1 MIKMD
6 EKKRVFRKYSM
17 HEMFSIFLK
26 ASRSWTLSLR
36 TMVQPIRHDIFK
48 HKNSFDG
55 NLMDKK
61 QDEDISPFLLSLTSM
76 LVDGEINIEGKC
88 SQTALTVA
96 GLITYNIRTIQRP
109 GITNVDNYHHDKEK
123 KTSIHIYVGLKLYS
137 TVRSHTFIDCL
148 FQLGICISCDSILS
162 ITKSLYKALLAT
174 FGHYKIFLSTNLK
187 KGCFTVSA
195 KDNIDKNPT
204 ANLVQSHFHGTGI
217 SLFQFLDHEN

>member
-55 NLMDKK
+55 NLMDNK
-61 QDEDISPFLLSLTSM
+61 QHKVISPFLLSLTSM

-123 KTSIHIYVGLKLYS
+123 KNINPYLRWIKTLFNSKITHIHRLFIS
-137 TVRSHTFIDCL
+137 TWYMH
-148 FQLGICISCDSILS
+148 ILR
-162 ITKSLYKALLAT
+162 
-174 FGHYKIFLSTNLK
+174 
-187 KGCFTVSA
+187 
-195 KDNIDKNPT
+195 
-204 ANLVQSHFHGTGI
+204 
-217 SLFQFLDHEN
+217 